1 MGPESLAGSSEQIS
15 SEYQIFRC
23 TQLDGEA
30 SRPAWSAQSLRP
42 DSDCLLGNAGNDLIS
57 GGAGID
63 ALVGGKGRDVL
74 YGGADGDDFIFTSVA
89 DSRHGAKHHDSIMD
103 FNGGEADLID
113 LSQFDAN
120 SRVAGLQHFDF
131 IDIQAF
137 DHIAGELRFA
147 NHLLQGD
154 VNGDGKADFEV
165 YLNTVLLF
173 SFDLKL
179 A

>member
-1 MGPESLAGSSEQIS
+1 V
-15 SEYQIFRC
+15 
-23 TQLDGEA
+23 
-30 SRPAWSAQSLRP
+30 
-42 DSDCLLGNAGNDLIS
+42 IS
-57 GGAGID
+57 GSAGVD
-63 ALVGGKGRDVL
+63 ALVGGKGRDIL

-89 DSRHGAKHHDSIMD
+89 DSRHGGKHHDSILD
-103 FNGGEADLID
+103 FNGGETDLID

-120 SRVAGLQHFDF
+120 SRIAGLQHFDF

-137 DHIAGELRFA
+137 DHTAGELRFA

-165 YLNTVLLF
+165 YLNSVLLF